1 MTIISQTKQIG
12 TNFSYQI
19 FAIGNATLF
28 RAENLPSGWSCNST
42 GLITGVIPNLGRFV
56 ITLLVGNANGFVVAV
71 LDISTSTP
79 PVPIITSSDS
89 TTAEISVAFSYQIT
103 ATSVLPILS
112 YNATNLPAWAS
123 IDTVTGLITGTP
135 NSVSFQTVYLTAT
148 NANGGGTQDLVL
160 NTNARPVISSALTF
174 SCSKN
179 ASTSYQITASASPIS
194 YTASGLPAGLTLNT
208 STGLI
213 SGTPTVSGSFNV
225 VLTATNITF
234 TSNPATLVLQ
244 VNQVPVITSSLTATA
259 TYNVAF
265 SYQITT
271 SGYPSPTSYN
281 ATNLPS
287 GLTINTSTGLIS
299 GALNMSYAN
308 PLFTVIISAGNA
320 VGTATAQLALSTVN
334 LLANISSDSIIVY
347 NQQGSITNSAFN
359 KYLIVNRTKIY
370 ESSDKINWTSS
381 GITNVG
387 ITGAEYSTAGSL
399 NKLLGVGN
407 LLLSPTGSYVQG
419 HFFHASW
426 QDWSGQAVTYIPGT
440 IYKLS
445 SSPAQCAFVYN
456 ASLNLNGNTW
466 ALSAIPNDKTNA
478 TNKTYLMAAM
488 NSVTYNFAGNGYTP
502 AQAEAAKYSYTN
514 DTYPSVFSLLNAQ
527 EGSITGSATTS
538 MWINFRGVGQGF
550 ASNVNFGGN
559 DGFLSNN
566 VTGAYTV
573 SGRRKAVYLRNRL
586 TPSGAA
592 GPYPGSLTSTF
603 RIYADKI
610 TVDYPKLSEGQFPN
624 SGFVIG
630 QRVYNFTNPG
640 SFSAG
645 CRVTGTARIPSLAGG
660 SDTLEIY
667 VTPPPLITNTAP
679 VNNISFSTFA
689 PNTSGGAVFGGLY
702 WKVYS
707 DKITIQ
713 NIPTNVT
720 LGIPDFVKVGQRV
733 VLAGL
738 SPGIAGQT
746 PATLSDPCYVTAVAE
761 VATPGG
767 GANTIEVYLDPP
779 PLTTNVQPV
788 HTIFIYHPSNQ
799 VLVANKPASGGPSGI
814 AGISSLSLISLNYA
828 PVGVSPQTAS
838 NTDLCQG
845 VQINIDGGRG
855 YDQIAQNLLGDIIVV
870 AGGAYSSTK
879 APGEN
884 TMAYSTNSG
893 GTWTPI
899 EPAPASSFNSSN
911 LYYFQPTNKF
921 YVRYD
926 SSVYS
931 SSNGSTWALDTDPG
945 TDASGFPPRHLAK
958 NILDNQFLVTRV
970 LPKVYAQVR
979 YLGVEN
985 CYPLQVAISDENRTN
1000 WVVSTFNS

>member
-1 MTIISQTKQIG
+1 M
-12 TNFSYQI
+12 
-19 FAIGNATLF
+19 F
-28 RAENLPSGWSCNST
+28 RAENLPSGWSCSST
-42 GLITGVIPNLGRFV
+42 GLITGVVPNLGRFV
-56 ITLLVGNANGFVVAV
+56 ITLLVGNATGFSVAV
-71 LDISTSTP
+71 LDISTNTP

-148 NANGGGTQDLVL
+148 NANGDGTQDLIL

-174 SCSKN
+174 ACFKD

-244 VNQVPVITSSLTATA
+244 VAQLPIITSSLSATA

-265 SYQITT
+265 SYQITAT
-271 SGYPSPTSYN
+271 AGSPPATSYN

-287 GLTINTSTGLIS
+287 GLSVNTSTGLIS
-299 GALNMSYAN
+299 GTLNMSYAA
-308 PLFTVIISAGNA
+308 PFSVVLSATNTAGT
-320 VGTATAQLALSTVN
+320 GTAVLVLN
-334 LLANISSDSIIVY
+334 IENEIANISSDSIIVY
-347 NQQGSITNSAFN
+347 NQQGSITSSTFN
-359 KYLIVNRTKIY
+359 RYLIVNRTKIY

-381 GITNVG
+381 GITNISAIG
-387 ITGAEYSTAGSL
+387 IAYSALGSL

-407 LLLSPTGSYVQG
+407 LILGPTGSYVQG

-426 QDWSGQAVTYIPGT
+426 QDWSGQPGTYIPGT
-440 IYKLS
+440 FYKIGS
-445 SSPAQCAFVYN
+445 GQAQCAFVYN
-456 ASLNLNGNTW
+456 ASLGSSGNTW
-466 ALSAIPNDKTNA
+466 GLQAIPNNKTNA
-478 TNKTYLMAAM
+478 TNKPYLMAGM
-488 NSVTYNFAGNGYTP
+488 NSTTYNFAGNGYTP
-502 AQAEAAKYSYTN
+502 AQAEAAKYSYTYDN
-514 DTYPSVFSLLNAQ
+514 TYPSVFSLLNAQ
-527 EGSITGSATTS
+527 EGSITGSAATS

-630 QRVYNFTNPG
+630 SRVSNFTNPG

-679 VNNISFSTFA
+679 VNNISFSTFT
-689 PNTSGGAVFGGLY
+689 PSTSGGAVFGGLY

-720 LGIPDFVKVGQRV
+720 LGIPAFVKVGQRV

-838 NTDLCQG
+838 NQELCQG

-879 APGEN
+879 ASGEN
-884 TMAYSTNSG
+884 TMAYSTNYG

-921 YVRYD
+921 YVRYG

-970 LPKVYAQVR
+970 LPKVYAQVK

-985 CYPLQVAISDENRTN
+985 CYPLQVAISDENRAN